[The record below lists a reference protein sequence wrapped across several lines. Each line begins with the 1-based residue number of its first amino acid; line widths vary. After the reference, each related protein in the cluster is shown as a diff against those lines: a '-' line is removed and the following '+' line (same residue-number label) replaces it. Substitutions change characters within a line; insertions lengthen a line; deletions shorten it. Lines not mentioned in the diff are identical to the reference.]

1 MPLNVVNS
9 VRVANVLHV
18 PKNNRLS
25 IKRFITY
32 FCPLL
37 PVREYNRNRDIIPVN
52 KTKSLVNP
60 YDLNIMDQK

>member
-9 VRVANVLHV
+9 VRVANAFHV
-18 PKNNRLS
+18 PKSNRLY

-32 FCPLL
+32 FYPLL
-37 PVREYNRNRDIIPVN
+37 PAREYNRICARMPVN

-60 YDLNIMDQK
+60 YDLNIMD